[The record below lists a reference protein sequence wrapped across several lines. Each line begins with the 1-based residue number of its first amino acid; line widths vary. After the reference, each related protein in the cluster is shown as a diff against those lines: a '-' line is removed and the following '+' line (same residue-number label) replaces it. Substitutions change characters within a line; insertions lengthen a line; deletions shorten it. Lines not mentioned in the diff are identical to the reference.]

1 MNIYTARYFFYH
13 SYKAVPLI
21 ATQLNDRA
29 LIMIKKQFKMR
40 FRKGFENVNITNGL
54 FFFERYSLITATVCA
69 KIKIQNAL
77 SRVIQFVH
85 IVAIMRLL
93 LSKKNNPLFNNE
105 LINIKNSWNDHNN
118 CGQQYT
124 RITS

>member
-1 MNIYTARYFFYH
+1 
-13 SYKAVPLI
+13 
-21 ATQLNDRA
+21 
-29 LIMIKKQFKMR
+29 MIKKQFKMR
-40 FRKGFENVNITNGL
+40 FRKGFKNVNITNGL
-54 FFFERYSLITATVCA
+54 FFFERYSLITATVSA

-105 LINIKNSWNDHNN
+105 LINIKNSWNDQNN
-118 CGQQYT
+118 GGQQYT

>member
-1 MNIYTARYFFYH
+1 
-13 SYKAVPLI
+13 
-21 ATQLNDRA
+21 
-29 LIMIKKQFKMR
+29 MR
-40 FRKGFENVNITNGL
+40 FRKGFKNVNITNGL

-93 LSKKNNPLFNNE
+93 ISKKNNPLFNNE

-118 CGQQYT
+118 GGQQYT